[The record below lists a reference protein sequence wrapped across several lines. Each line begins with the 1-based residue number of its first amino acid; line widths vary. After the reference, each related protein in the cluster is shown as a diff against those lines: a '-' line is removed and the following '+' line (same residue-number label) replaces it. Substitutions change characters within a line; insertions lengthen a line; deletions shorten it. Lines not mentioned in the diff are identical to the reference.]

1 MPIQGDLYT
10 FSKKNVDNAP
20 DKAGVYALYQS
31 DTTTYIGR
39 AQGGSTTIRSR
50 LQDHYAGRGGNCT
63 KSATDYRRETSSNAA
78 SREKEL
84 LIEYKN
90 KHGKLPK
97 CNDVM
102 P

>member
-1 MPIQGDLYT
+1 MPIQGDLYG
-10 FSKKNVDNAP
+10 FSKKNVDKAP
-20 DKAGVYALYQS
+20 DSAGVYALFQS
-31 DTTTYIGR
+31 GTTIYIGR

-50 LQDHYAGRGGNCT
+50 LQDHYAGRGGQCT
-63 KSATDYRRETSSNAA
+63 KSATDYKREVTSNAA

-84 LIEYKN
+84 LAEYKRQ
-90 KHGKLPK
+90 HGKLPK